1 MRGLSQTEAATQ
13 LNSNFCFGAHQADHG
28 SGLCEAEA
36 SALWM
41 AHVRERSSASISWWL
56 GGKQASDPWCRTGC
70 NNSGGPFLV
79 DTQKRSDA
87 HPCLKTKE
95 KAEKN

>member
-41 AHVRERSSASISWWL
+41 AHVRERSVDGARARALFSFD
-56 GGKQASDPWCRTGC
+56 Q
-70 NNSGGPFLV
+70 LV
-79 DTQKRSDA
+79 ARGETSLRSMVS
-87 HPCLKTKE
+87 
-95 KAEKN
+95 NRM